1 MSVII
6 LENIRSA
13 YNVGNIIRT
22 ADAFGWSVVIA
33 GYTHSHTHPKVLKT
47 SLGAEQS
54 VSITQF
60 FAEAL
65 EQPDG
70 FMDRSPNR
78 TAIDWA
84 LSYVRGMCHSI
95 YALEITWTS
104 QILSSFSPDKNIWLI
119 VGNEIYGV
127 TPETIAQCDGSLAI
141 PMLGLKESLN
151 VCNAAAVALY
161 ALTFPSH

>member
-1 MSVII
+1 MALMILPMICHKASVMISLDDITVIIHKSSTKTISNLFVVMKSSISILIIITQWVVRIAPTTKYFSTPLSMSVII

-33 GYTHSHTHPKVLKT
+33 GYTPSHTHPKVLKT

-65 EQPDG
+65 EHPDG

-78 TAIDWA
+78 TAID
-84 LSYVRGMCHSI
+84 
-95 YALEITWTS
+95 
-104 QILSSFSPDKNIWLI
+104 
-119 VGNEIYGV
+119 
-127 TPETIAQCDGSLAI
+127 
-141 PMLGLKESLN
+141 
-151 VCNAAAVALY
+151 
-161 ALTFPSH
+161 